1 MQDGKQWLTVKE
13 FAAAA
18 GVTVQAVYSRLET
31 NLKGY
36 LKEENGR
43 KYINSD
49 AFQHIRIK
57 ADSSN
62 SFKDDSRII
71 QEDSSFIQEVESPA
85 EIVALDVLTAELDR
99 VRSEVERLRGMLDA
113 EIENRHRAEQ
123 AAAVTAA
130 ERDAERRRADG
141 LEKQLS
147 TLSDALQREQAIHA
161 GAVRKLL
168 DSAKPET
175 EINAAEAVTV
185 DAVHHNDGIAKRDA
199 VTADVVKHDAPAKRD
214 VVSPCTRPAEKAGK
228 ADSEAKKQIKKR
240 KSGLFSSLF
249 WKKSRK

>member
-1 MQDGKQWLTVKE
+1 MDGGQWLTVKE
-13 FAAAA
+13 FAAEA

-49 AFQHIRIK
+49 AFKHIRIK

-85 EIVALDVLTAELDR
+85 EIVALDVLTAELNR
-99 VRSEVERLRGMLDA
+99 MRGEVDRLRGMLDA

-175 EINAAEAVTV
+175 EINAAAADAVTV
-185 DAVHHNDGIAKRDA
+185 DAVHHNDGIAKREVAVDA
-199 VTADVVKHDAPAKRD
+199 AK
-214 VVSPCTRPAEKAGK
+214 
-228 ADSEAKKQIKKR
+228 AKKPSQKKKTAGFFR
-240 KSGLFSSLF
+240 RFINHNKNT
-249 WKKSRK
+249 